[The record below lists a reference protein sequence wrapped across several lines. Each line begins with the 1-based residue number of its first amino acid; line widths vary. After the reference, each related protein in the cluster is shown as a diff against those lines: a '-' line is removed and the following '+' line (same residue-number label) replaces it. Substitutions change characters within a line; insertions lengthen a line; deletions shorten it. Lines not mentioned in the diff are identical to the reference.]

1 MFALARQTALR
12 RAFSSGLGQQHT
24 RHYAKSRRLG
34 RTLALVGAGLGFT
47 AFLAEHPTI
56 HADSN
61 LPRKPESRNSSSD
74 STSLRSLVRAYVVYS
89 MCSFPTLVDAA
100 PKLLKVLMG
109 IPVVR
114 NITETFVRVTFFDQ
128 FVGGDT
134 AQGTLPLLSSF
145 RAANKGVLFSY
156 SIEVDENEATA
167 SNTSSKKKTQ
177 PVHKRCVDEMVRSI
191 DVAADFEDSIVGQHA
206 RSGRRT
212 WVAIKLTALLPDA
225 QSLIALSSHILATQP
240 QHEPSIPFPGCPR
253 PTDLNVLN
261 TTADSKFLSEKDI
274 ASLRELYSDLRRISL
289 RAQERGVKL
298 LIDAEYSW
306 YQPAIDAMQLALMRE
321 FNKIP
326 SQGDKSGP
334 IVQPLVYGTFQAYL
348 RRTPLHLAQ
357 SYRDAQANNY
367 ALGVKLV
374 RGAYHPHEVSAH
386 EAARVHGKQESLSI
400 SPDALPP
407 VWSSKN
413 ETDSCY
419 NECVKM
425 VVGWVK
431 DDVRSNS
438 ASASSSTSKLS
449 VGRWFYKKDD
459 AKSSGLPNI
468 GVLFGSHNG
477 ASVKL
482 ILSELLGNGLATSVG
497 VENGEGEAVLK
508 LDDEVTERV
517 TLAQLYGM
525 CDELTD
531 YIVRRTSSNS
541 PMVLKAVPYG
551 SLTETMPY
559 LSRRA
564 IENKSVL
571 GNGHAAEE
579 RRRAGREI
587 WAKVFG

>member
-1 MFALARQTALR
+1 MFALARQTAFR
-12 RAFSSGLGQQHT
+12 RTFSSGLGQRL

-34 RTLALVGAGLGFT
+34 GTLALVGVGLGYT

-61 LPRKPESRNSSSD
+61 LPQKPEPRISSSD
-74 STSLRSLVRAYVVYS
+74 STSLRSLVRAYFVYS

-167 SNTSSKKKTQ
+167 SNTSSKKKAQ

-225 QSLIALSSHILATQP
+225 QSLIALSSHILATRP

-261 TTADSKFLSEKDI
+261 TNADSKFLSEKDI

-413 ETDSCY
+413 ETDNCY
-419 NECVKM
+419 NESVKM

-431 DDVRSNS
+431 DD
-438 ASASSSTSKLS
+438 
-449 VGRWFYKKDD
+449 KDD
-459 AKSSGLPNI
+459 AKSSGFPNI

-482 ILSELLGNGLATSVG
+482 ILNELLGNGLATSAG
-497 VENGEGEAVLK
+497 VQNGEGEAVLK

-531 YIVRRTSSNS
+531 YIVRRTISNA

-571 GNGHAAEE
+571 GNGRAAEE